1 MKTEEEIKP
10 TNLENE
16 QPENTPPAE
25 EAPKPTKRQ
34 QLNDLLKNTVD
45 GYDPEDEE
53 GSSEKLMGYIG
64 KNNEQAKK
72 LADALSK
79 DPKLAQMLSDIVN
92 GKHNAPG
99 ALARYFGKDFLSA
112 EEGTPEYEEL
122 AKAEEERKK
131 EVEATEVSKKEY
143 DDNIEKSMPEVEAF
157 CKEKGYSVDEFLG
170 KVWDRLVGPIFSGIY
185 SREICEFIDRAF
197 NYDKDIKDAMEA
209 GEVKGRNSNIQK
221 IKEERGDGLP
231 KGIQDQSISKP
242 PKKKAGNSMIDL
254 ARMA

>member
-10 TNLENE
+10 DNLENK
-16 QPENTPPAE
+16 QPEATPPVE
-25 EAPKPTKRQ
+25 ETSKPTKRQ
-34 QLNDLLKNTVD
+34 QLNDLLKSTVD

-64 KNNEQAKK
+64 RNNEQAKK

-92 GKHNAPG
+92 GKHNAPA
-99 ALARYFGKDFLSA
+99 ALVRYFGRDFLSA

-131 EVEATEVSKKEY
+131 EVEATEASRKEY
-143 DDNIEKSMPEVEAF
+143 DENIEKSMPEVEAF
-157 CKEKGYSVDEFLG
+157 CKEKGYSVDDFLG
-170 KVWDRLVGPIFSGIY
+170 KLWDSLVGPIFSGIY
-185 SREICEFIDRAF
+185 SRETCELINRAF
-197 NYDKDIKDAMEA
+197 NYDKDVEDAMKA
-209 GEVKGRNSNIQK
+209 GETKGRNTNIQK
-221 IKEERGDGLP
+221 LKEERGDGLP
-231 KGIQDQSISKP
+231 KGLQDQSISKP
-242 PKKKAGNSMIDL
+242 SKKKTGNSMIDL